1 MNNKKHTIS
10 IQTRFM
16 LLLKVIHENF
26 GDEIYDGGTED
37 HDRGGDE
44 QFDDN
49 DIIVNDSR
57 QQYKGYIDDSWW

>member
-1 MNNKKHTIS
+1 
-10 IQTRFM
+10 M